1 MGCKNRNCLQ
11 CVWNLAST
19 TGVTQKLSCTNSDY
33 KIRKNFNDAA
43 SAETCKG
50 YLEDD
55 PNFQV
60 KVVRDT
66 RETLMKNI
74 HQMAVNNGYYGQI
87 EAILDYFSPDTI
99 GSPKEITCD
108 DFNVVTEV
116 QFGGNEGI
124 YLDCYAEGR
133 IQPECEKKR
142 WHIGT
147 YKTLDTSISAMQ
159 ILGTFGGTLTYYAAQ
174 YLWENGVRFLSE
186 RELRIRALQKRQKER
201 EVKGP

>member
-87 EAILDYFSPDTI
+87 ESM
-99 GSPKEITCD
+99 GQR
-108 DFNVVTEV
+108 EV
-116 QFGGNEGI
+116 
-124 YLDCYAEGR
+124 AEGAFWR
-133 IQPECEKKR
+133 ILAC
-142 WHIGT
+142 
-147 YKTLDTSISAMQ
+147 
-159 ILGTFGGTLTYYAAQ
+159 GG
-174 YLWENGVRFLSE
+174 GCRSFF
-186 RELRIRALQKRQKER
+186 EL
-201 EVKGP
+201 